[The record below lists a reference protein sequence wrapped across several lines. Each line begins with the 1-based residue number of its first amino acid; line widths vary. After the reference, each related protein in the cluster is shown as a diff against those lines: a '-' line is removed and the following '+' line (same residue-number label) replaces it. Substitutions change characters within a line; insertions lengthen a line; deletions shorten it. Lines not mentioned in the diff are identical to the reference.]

1 MTHRIHLLPDVL
13 ANQIAA
19 GEVVQRPASVVKE
32 LLENA
37 IDAGGKHIKVI
48 IREAGKTLIQIID
61 DGIGMSEVDARM
73 SLEKHATS
81 KISTADDLYNIQ
93 TMGFRGEAL
102 PSIAAVS
109 QLVIETRTQ
118 DEELGTSIVAQGA
131 VIKSQEPVAT
141 DPGTKISVKNL
152 FFNVPARRNFLK
164 STPVE
169 TKHIIDEFQRAALA
183 KPEIAFSLY
192 QNDQETY
199 QLPATDRLSHRI
211 VHLFGDSYKKQL
223 VPCQEATDLIE
234 IRGYIGNPTH
244 AKKTRG
250 EQFFFVNKR
259 FIKSTY
265 LHHAVKRAFE
275 EVLSPDT
282 YPFYVLCIGI
292 DPAQIDVNVHPT
304 KTEIKF
310 SDEHM
315 VYTVLAAAIKQ
326 ALAVHHIAPSIDF
339 EQDVNFAP
347 PRPNRV
353 ADTHYTQLRSF
364 DSPKGN
370 KQDWDKLFQRLN
382 EAPKPA
388 PTQSLLSATDAPAEA
403 STAASTTTRQEA
415 PTAQSLLSATDAPAE
430 ASTAASTTT
439 RQEAPTAQSLLS
451 ATDAPAEASTAAPIT
466 TRQEAPTKLQIHA
479 RYILAPVKSGL
490 LLVDQSMAHE
500 RILYENY
507 CQALESQ
514 SGASQKLLFPHHITL
529 NPSDLVLLQEHE
541 AAFRAVGFAIEPFGK
556 DSIIVSGCPTAAASH
571 DPKQLIERL
580 IEQVKWNQKHLK
592 LPIQENLARSLA
604 KRSCLQPGTKL
615 DTKAIDSL
623 VDQLFACQQATYT
636 PDGRKIWRIITLEE
650 LAGLLKA

>member
-81 KISTADDLYNIQ
+81 KISTVDDLYNIQ

-118 DEELGTSIVAQGA
+118 DEELGTCIVAQGA

-141 DPGTKISVKNL
+141 NPGTKVSVKNL

-183 KPEIAFSLY
+183 KPDIAFSLY

-223 VPCQEATDLIE
+223 VPCQEVTDLIE
-234 IRGYIGNPTH
+234 IRGYIGSPTH

-250 EQFFFVNKR
+250 EQFFLVNKR

-275 EVLSPDT
+275 ELLSPDT
-282 YPFYVLCIGI
+282 FPFYVLCIDI

-315 VYTVLAAAIKQ
+315 VYAVLASAIKQ

-353 ADTHYTQLRSF
+353 AETHYTQLKSL
-364 DSPKGN
+364 DSPKVN
-370 KQDWDKLFQRLN
+370 KQDWDKLFERLN
-382 EAPKPA
+382 ETPKPA
-388 PTQSLLSATDAPAEA
+388 PTQSLLSATSSPPGESPAEPM
-403 STAASTTTRQEA
+403 TT
-415 PTAQSLLSATDAPAE
+415 S
-430 ASTAASTTT
+430 
-439 RQEAPTAQSLLS
+439 
-451 ATDAPAEASTAAPIT
+451 
-466 TRQEAPTKLQIHA
+466 QEAPTKLQIHA

-490 LLVDQSMAHE
+490 LLVDQSLAHE

-507 CQALESQ
+507 RQALESQ
-514 SGASQKLLFPHHITL
+514 SGAIQKLLFPHHITL

-541 AAFRAVGFAIEPFGK
+541 AAFRALGFSIEPFGK
-556 DSIIVSGCPTAAASH
+556 DSIIVSGCPTEAASH
-571 DPKQLIERL
+571 DPKQLIESL
-580 IEQVKWNQKHLK
+580 IEQIKWNQKHLK
-592 LPIQENLARSLA
+592 LAIQENLARSLA

-636 PDGRKIWRIITLEE
+636 PDGRKIWLIITLEE
-650 LAGLLKA
+650 LASFLKA

>member
-81 KISTADDLYNIQ
+81 KISTVDDLYNIQ

-118 DEELGTSIVAQGA
+118 DEELGTCIVAQGA

-141 DPGTKISVKNL
+141 NPGTKVSVKNL

-183 KPEIAFSLY
+183 KPDIAFSLY

-223 VPCQEATDLIE
+223 VPCQEVTDLIE
-234 IRGYIGNPTH
+234 IRGYIGSPTH

-250 EQFFFVNKR
+250 EQFFLVNKR

-275 EVLSPDT
+275 ELLSPDT
-282 YPFYVLCIGI
+282 FPFYVLCIDI

-315 VYTVLAAAIKQ
+315 VYAVLAAAIKQ

-353 ADTHYTQLRSF
+353 AETHYTQLKSL
-364 DSPKGN
+364 DSPKVN
-370 KQDWDKLFQRLN
+370 KQDWDKLFERLN

-388 PTQSLLSATDAPAEA
+388 PTQSLLSATSSPPGESPAEPM
-403 STAASTTTRQEA
+403 TT
-415 PTAQSLLSATDAPAE
+415 S
-430 ASTAASTTT
+430 
-439 RQEAPTAQSLLS
+439 
-451 ATDAPAEASTAAPIT
+451 
-466 TRQEAPTKLQIHA
+466 QEAPTKLQIHA

-507 CQALESQ
+507 RQALESQ
-514 SGASQKLLFPHHITL
+514 SGAIQKLLFPHHITL

-541 AAFRAVGFAIEPFGK
+541 AAFRALGFAIEPFGK
-556 DSIIVSGCPTAAASH
+556 DSIIVSGCPTEAASH
-571 DPKQLIERL
+571 DPKQLLESL

-592 LPIQENLARSLA
+592 LAIQENLARSLA
-604 KRSCLQPGTKL
+604 KRSCLQPGKKL
-615 DTKAIDSL
+615 DTKAIDTL

-636 PDGRKIWRIITLEE
+636 PDGRKIWLIITLEE
-650 LAGLLKA
+650 LASFLKA

>member
-1 MTHRIHLLPDVL
+1 MNHRIHLLPDVL

-118 DEELGTSIVAQGA
+118 DEELGTCIVAQGA

-141 DPGTKISVKNL
+141 NPGTKVSVKNL

-223 VPCQEATDLIE
+223 VPCQEVTDLIE
-234 IRGYIGNPTH
+234 IRGYIGSPTH

-275 EVLSPDT
+275 ELLSPDT
-282 YPFYVLCIGI
+282 FPFYVLCIDI

-347 PRPNRV
+347 PRPNRI
-353 ADTHYTQLRSF
+353 AETHYTQLKSL
-364 DSPKGN
+364 DSPKVN
-370 KQDWDKLFQRLN
+370 KQDWDKLFERLN

-388 PTQSLLSATDAPAEA
+388 PTQSLLSATSSPPGESPAEPM
-403 STAASTTTRQEA
+403 TT
-415 PTAQSLLSATDAPAE
+415 S
-430 ASTAASTTT
+430 
-439 RQEAPTAQSLLS
+439 
-451 ATDAPAEASTAAPIT
+451 
-466 TRQEAPTKLQIHA
+466 QEAPTKLQIHA

-490 LLVDQSMAHE
+490 LLVDQSLAHE

-507 CQALESQ
+507 RQALESQ
-514 SGASQKLLFPHHITL
+514 SGAIQKLLFPHHITL
-529 NPSDLVLLQEHE
+529 NPSDLGVTPRTRGSIPSFGVCH
-541 AAFRAVGFAIEPFGK
+541 RALWQRQHHRLRLSYRSSQPR
-556 DSIIVSGCPTAAASH
+556 PQAAARE
-571 DPKQLIERL
+571 PYRAG
-580 IEQVKWNQKHLK
+580 QVESEAPQACL
-592 LPIQENLARSLA
+592 QENLARSLA
-604 KRSCLQPGTKL
+604 KRSAYSLGKTRYESHRYFGRSTLCLSAGYLHPRWPQNLADHNTRGVSWLPKSLSFLPCSLMHKGTSSTPSQELVSLTGLYLHQKIPSL
-615 DTKAIDSL
+615 WGKCFSL
-623 VDQLFACQQATYT
+623 VT
-636 PDGRKIWRIITLEE
+636 
-650 LAGLLKA
+650 

>member
-1 MTHRIHLLPDVL
+1 MNHRIHLLPDVL

-48 IREAGKTLIQIID
+48 IKEAGKTLIQIID

-118 DEELGTSIVAQGA
+118 DEELGTCIVAQGA

-141 DPGTKISVKNL
+141 NPGTKVSVKNL

-183 KPEIAFSLY
+183 KPDIAFSLY

-199 QLPATDRLSHRI
+199 QLPATDKLSHRI

-223 VPCQEATDLIE
+223 VPCQEVTDLIE
-234 IRGYIGNPTH
+234 IRGYIGSPTH

-275 EVLSPDT
+275 ELLSPDT
-282 YPFYVLCIGI
+282 FPFYVLCIDI

-315 VYTVLAAAIKQ
+315 VYAVLASAIKQ

-347 PRPNRV
+347 PRPNRI
-353 ADTHYTQLRSF
+353 AETHYTQLKSL
-364 DSPKGN
+364 DSPKVN
-370 KQDWDKLFQRLN
+370 KQDWDKLFERLN
-382 EAPKPA
+382 ETPKPA
-388 PTQSLLSATDAPAEA
+388 PTQSLLSTTSSPPGESPAEPM
-403 STAASTTTRQEA
+403 TT
-415 PTAQSLLSATDAPAE
+415 S
-430 ASTAASTTT
+430 
-439 RQEAPTAQSLLS
+439 
-451 ATDAPAEASTAAPIT
+451 
-466 TRQEAPTKLQIHA
+466 QEAPTKLQIHA

-500 RILYENY
+500 RILYEQY
-507 CQALESQ
+507 LQALESQ
-514 SGASQKLLFPHHITL
+514 SGAIQKLLFPHHITL

-541 AAFRAVGFAIEPFGK
+541 AAFRALGFSIEPFGK
-556 DSIIVSGCPTAAASH
+556 DSIIVSGCPTEAASH
-571 DPKQLIERL
+571 DPKQLLESL

-592 LPIQENLARSLA
+592 LAIQENLARSLA

-615 DTKAIDSL
+615 DTKAIDNL

-636 PDGRKIWRIITLEE
+636 PDGRKIWLIITLEE
-650 LAGLLKA
+650 LAGFLKA